1 MLGNSERSLVAE
13 EKVADV
19 MSKWEKYRNANAN
32 ASNPNTLNNKP
43 VRKQHHFFLFKKH
56 LFLDQYMDLN
66 DPVEKELLYHQ
77 VLHSLRT
84 DRFPITEDE
93 AVRYLIPF
101 TNLEIVTVR
110 NTFFLSITTQE
121 IIFFKMI
128 LCHCPAAI
136 RLISYLFALPS
147 FMGKNSYLSI

>member
-101 TNLEIVTVR
+101 TNREIVTVR
-110 NTFFLSITTQE
+110 NIFVLSITTQE
-121 IIFFKMI
+121 
-128 LCHCPAAI
+128 
-136 RLISYLFALPS
+136 R
-147 FMGKNSYLSI
+147 

>member
-1 MLGNSERSLVAE
+1 MAE

-32 ASNPNTLNNKP
+32 ASNANTLNNKP

-93 AVRYLIPF
+93 AVRVSFCYHIPF
-101 TNLEIVTVR
+101 TNLEIVAVL
-110 NTFFLSITTQE
+110 NISAKGIT
-121 IIFFKMI
+121 M
-128 LCHCPAAI
+128 LGDN
-136 RLISYLFALPS
+136 LL
-147 FMGKNSYLSI
+147 